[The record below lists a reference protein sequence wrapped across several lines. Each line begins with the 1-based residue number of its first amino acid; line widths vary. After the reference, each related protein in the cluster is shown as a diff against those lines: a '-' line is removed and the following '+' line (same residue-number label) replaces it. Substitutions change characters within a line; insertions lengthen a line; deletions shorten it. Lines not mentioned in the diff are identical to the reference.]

1 MWDIRDY
8 RQIQIKER
16 GSMEMFCFGIFA
28 GMILAVIFIAG
39 GAVYARNTERTN
51 DVDSDCR
58 VYVPSRDRDR
68 SGNQRDNKRMVEQ
81 ALTVLEYFRVGACRY
96 ELEAID
102 WLEDKLNTDKEEA
115 EYPLGRNDYQE

>member
-1 MWDIRDY
+1 
-8 RQIQIKER
+8 
-16 GSMEMFCFGIFA
+16 MEMFCFGLMG

-68 SGNQRDNKRMVEQ
+68 SGNRSDNPQVDEVIS
-81 ALTVLEYFRVGACRY
+81 VLDTLSVGASSEEKAALDYAKEC
-96 ELEAID
+96 ID
-102 WLEDKLNTDKEEA
+102 IAHKLA
-115 EYPLGRNDYQE
+115 EYWKEVKE